1 MEPLISLIK
10 KWTLTLNPYYSFR
23 NRLGLAI
30 TSTILIFSLLLS
42 WIVGLTAEI
51 QIKADSGKF
60 VEQLAYQMATSLAQ
74 GMFFYYQQIQIL
86 ASLDE
91 LRNLNRSSTS
101 QRMLLEKL
109 QQAYND
115 YAWIG
120 LANPNGTVSVSTGGI
135 LENKNVSE
143 RPWFSE
149 SKLHPSVQDVHG
161 AKLLSKFL
169 PNPNSNGEP
178 LRFVDVA
185 SPVLDFQGNLV
196 GVLGAHLY
204 WQWATHLRDNL
215 LQPLQVYREVEVLIL
230 SNKGEVLLAPPLDQD
245 KVKANDMDF
254 NSSAFKLNR
263 LKSVEAAQ
271 QNQQG
276 FYAEL
281 WPDGELYLTG
291 YAKSKSYRNYP
302 GLGWI
307 VLVRQSAKPAFAAAR
322 SLQQTI
328 LIWGTLI
335 GVVSSIFAWWAAGRV
350 VNPVLK
356 IADVANRIREG
367 EPNLQIPIFAGAD
380 EVSNLSKA
388 VAQLFAQYEQQQS
401 LLLSFNH
408 KLEQKVQS
416 RTIKL
421 DQVNQ
426 KLQQEINERKQAELK
441 LQQLNEELLR
451 LTMLDGLTGIA
462 NRRRFDEYLMQ
473 EWQRSAREKFPIS
486 LIMIDVDY
494 FKRYNDFYGHQAGDL
509 CLQQIA
515 QTLSNDV
522 KRSTDLVARYGGE
535 EFAVILPNTNLQGA
549 TCIAKSICQSIRNQQ
564 IPHAESQVSQ
574 YVSLSIG
581 VMSVVPEPSSSPN
594 LLIQTTDNLL
604 YQAKQQGRDR
614 IVTKSF

>member
-10 KWTLTLNPYYSFR
+10 KWTYTHNPHYSFR

-60 VEQLAYQMATSLAQ
+60 MEQLAYQMATSLAD
-74 GMFFYYQQIQIL
+74 GMFVYYQQIQIL

-91 LRNLNRSSTS
+91 MRDLNSSAAS

-109 QQAYND
+109 QQAYTD

-120 LANPNGTVSVSTGGI
+120 LTNPNGIVCVSTGGI

-149 SKLHPSVQDVHG
+149 SKRHPSVQDVHG
-161 AKLLSKFL
+161 AKLLSKLL
-169 PNPNSNGEP
+169 PNPKFNGEP

-185 SPVLDFQGNLV
+185 SPVFDFQGNLV

-204 WQWATHLRDNL
+204 WQWAANLRDNL
-215 LQPLQVYREVEVLIL
+215 LQPLQVYRQVEVLIL
-230 SNKGEVLLAPPLDQD
+230 SNKGEVLLAPPLAED
-245 KVKANDMDF
+245 KVKANNMDF

-271 QNQQG
+271 QNQRG
-276 FYAEL
+276 FYVEL

-307 VLVRQSAKPAFAAAR
+307 VLVRQSAKQAFAAAR

-335 GVVSSIFAWWAAGRV
+335 GLVSSIFAWCAAGRV

-367 EPNLQIPIFAGAD
+367 EANLQIPIFSGVD
-380 EVSNLSKA
+380 EVSKLSKA
-388 VAQLFAQYEQQQS
+388 VAQLFAQYEQQKS

-408 KLEQKVQS
+408 KLEQKVQA
-416 RTIKL
+416 RTVKL

-473 EWQRSAREKFPIS
+473 EWQRSAREQFPIS

-535 EFAVILPNTNLQGA
+535 EFAVILPNTSLQGA
-549 TCIAKSICQSIRNQQ
+549 TCIANSIRQSIKNLQ

-574 YVSLSIG
+574 YVSLSVG
-581 VMSVVPEPSSSPN
+581 VMSVVPVPSSSPN
-594 LLIQTTDNLL
+594 LLIQTADNLL

-614 IVTKSF
+614 IVSKSF

>member
-1 MEPLISLIK
+1 MELLTSVIK
-10 KWTLTLNPYYSFR
+10 KWTHILNPYYSFR

-42 WIVGLTAEI
+42 WIVGLTTQT

-60 VEQLAYQMATSLAQ
+60 MEQLAYQMATNLAQ
-74 GMFFYYQQIQIL
+74 GMFVYYQQIQTL
-86 ASLDE
+86 ASLNEMRD
-91 LRNLNRSSTS
+91 LNSSPAR

-109 QQAYND
+109 QQAYTD

-120 LANPNGTVSVSTGGI
+120 LTNPNGIVSVSTGGI

-143 RPWFSE
+143 RPWFRE
-149 SKLHPSVQDVHG
+149 SKRHPSVQDVHG
-161 AKLLSKFL
+161 AKLLGKIL

-178 LRFVDVA
+178 IRFVDFA
-185 SPVLDFQGNLV
+185 SPVFDFQGNFV

-204 WQWATHLRDNL
+204 WEWAANLRDNL
-215 LQPLQVYREVEVLIL
+215 LQPLQVYRQVEVLIL
-230 SNKGEVLLAPPLDQD
+230 SNKGEVLLAPPLAQNTM
-245 KVKANDMDF
+245 KVNDMDF
-254 NSSAFKLNR
+254 NSSDLKLNR

-276 FYAEL
+276 FYVEMS
-281 WPDGELYLTG
+281 PDGNLYLTG
-291 YAKSKSYRNYP
+291 YAKSNSYRNYP

-307 VLVRQSAKPAFAAAR
+307 VLVRQSAKQAFAAAR
-322 SLQQTI
+322 SLQETI
-328 LIWGTLI
+328 IIWGTLI
-335 GVVSSIFAWWAAGRV
+335 GLVSSIFTWYAAGRV

-356 IADVANRIREG
+356 IANIANRIREG
-367 EPNLQIPIFAGAD
+367 EPNLQIPIFAGED
-380 EVSNLSKA
+380 EVSKLSKA
-388 VAQLFAQYEQQQS
+388 VAQLFAQYEQQTL
-401 LLLSFNH
+401 LLLSFNQE
-408 KLEQKVQS
+408 LEEKVEA
-416 RTIKL
+416 RTVKL

-441 LQQLNEELLR
+441 LQQLNAELLQ

-473 EWQRSAREKFPIS
+473 EWQRSARGKFPIS
-486 LIMIDVDY
+486 LILIDVDY

-535 EFAVILPNTNLQGA
+535 EFAVILPNTNLEGA
-549 TCIAKSICQSIRNQQ
+549 TCIAKNISQSIRNLQ
-564 IPHAESQVSQ
+564 ISHADSQVSQ
-574 YVSLSIG
+574 YVSLSMG

-594 LLIQTTDNLL
+594 LLIQSADNLL

-614 IVTKSF
+614 FVSNNS